1 MSLVLGTH
9 ASPGEVRFLGAL
21 HFARLFGGVDACQA
35 VSRAQMRTALIG
47 VSIQARSRNMRPMT
61 RSRSAMAGLAS
72 ASVVVEVA
80 LGECGP
86 SADSSSALPL
96 DFHVAAS
103 HLLQRDIIVIGRS
116 TDESG

>member
-1 MSLVLGTH
+1 
-9 ASPGEVRFLGAL
+9 
-21 HFARLFGGVDACQA
+21 
-35 VSRAQMRTALIG
+35 
-47 VSIQARSRNMRPMT
+47 
-61 RSRSAMAGLAS
+61 MAGLAS